1 MNGLGDRP
9 AEAGRGPW
17 LAELSEAIDQAQQL
31 ARTLS
36 SAAGQCPE
44 AEDSYA
50 RLEAIRI
57 EVENLRLGAWGGRPA
72 EIDPIWSIFFPS
84 TGRPVP

>member
-1 MNGLGDRP
+1 MNRLGDRS

-36 SAAGQCPE
+36 SAAEHCPE
-44 AEDSYA
+44 AEDLYA

-57 EVENLRLGAWGGRPA
+57 EIENLRLGGWGGRPA
-72 EIDPIWSIFFPS
+72 QIDPRWSILFPS